1 LPADSLRG
9 RVEHQVDIIAGSAN
23 KVLLGVVDTSFGV
36 LRSLLPLQGTT
47 GPNPAEGDLQ
57 SDAAP
62 WNRPGLGL
70 LRRENGFS
78 IASIAASLP
87 GRDRLGGT
95 AKSIHSVDEES
106 GQQLVVVSSQP
117 PSVKSGVT
125 RKDGELIEE
134 SGSSG
139 SEGEDG
145 EDEEDDEDGGDTG
158 HDARSIRS
166 FESMMK
172 DKKRSK
178 KGPRRSLSDRL
189 AHMSG
194 LSKLGQ
200 RQQDGQKVSFA
211 IWSSLAACEMLFVCI
226 SHRRCSLPTWLPIAL
241 THPFLRGVNPLSHS
255 GLHRPFSDS

>member
-1 LPADSLRG
+1 MPADSLRG

-36 LRSLLPLQGTT
+36 LRSLLPLQGTAVT
-47 GPNPAEGDLQ
+47 DPVVGDVP
-57 SDAAP
+57 SEAAP

-87 GRDRLGGT
+87 GRAGT

-106 GQQLVVVSSQP
+106 GQQLVAVSSR
-117 PSVKSGVT
+117 PSSIKSGAP
-125 RKDGELIEE
+125 RKDGELSEE

-139 SEGEDG
+139 SEDEDG
-145 EDEEDDEDGGDTG
+145 EEQDEEDEEEGGDIA
-158 HDARSIRS
+158 HDAKSIRS

-172 DKKRSK
+172 GKKRSN
-178 KGPRRSLSDRL
+178 GPRRRSLSDRL

-200 RQQDGQKVSFA
+200 GHHDGQKVSFA
-211 IWSSLAACEMLFVCI
+211 GLLSPAVYQTLFDDI
-226 SHRRCSLPTWLPIAL
+226 SHLRCCLPAQLTIAL
-241 THPFLRGVNPLSHS
+241 IPPFLRGVYPLSHFD
-255 GLHRPFSDS
+255 LHHPFSDS